1 MITEAS
7 RCVAVRSCSA
17 YADVRAKRLASTP
30 RILDVGQVM
39 VTTMATTTTAGV
51 LEIQMYILQV
61 SAKVLVRDEAPVAVG
76 LKATPMPRVR
86 KPMHFC
92 DMLQSL
98 VDAGKLSL
106 AFPAVKLA

>member
-7 RCVAVRSCSA
+7 RYVAIRSCSA
-17 YADVRAKRLASTP
+17 CADVRAKRLASTP

-61 SAKVLVRDEAPVAVG
+61 SAEVFVRDEASVAVG
-76 LKATPMPRVR
+76 LKATPMP
-86 KPMHFC
+86 
-92 DMLQSL
+92 
-98 VDAGKLSL
+98 
-106 AFPAVKLA
+106 